1 MAVYTTIEA
10 VKPKLRTGLLDE
22 GGIELR
28 DEQEQAVAEA
38 MKYFKRHKKHARF
51 LWNAKM
57 RFGKTIC
64 ALELAKRMGALQGD
78 DRVSR
83 TIIVT
88 HRPVVNDSWKED
100 FQKVFGEDCTSCHYG
115 TKFDDTA
122 EGDFYALD
130 RAVAD
135 GKHFVFFA
143 SMQYLRRSKLVGG
156 DNDEQL
162 KADILSSDWD
172 LVVVDEAHEG
182 TRTELGQ
189 RVIDLLTQH
198 DHTRALHLSGTPF
211 NLYEDFT
218 DDQIYTWDY
227 IKEQTAKHQWPSLH
241 PQEPAENNPYR
252 ELPDMEIRTYDL
264 GRLVK
269 ADLGK
274 DATFQFKEFFRTKQG
289 NDVPKDERGRF
300 VHEDAVR
307 EFLDLMCTEDE
318 ESHYPF
324 STDEYRTSFNHTL
337 WVVPGVKEAKAL
349 ERLLRDHD
357 VFGGFDAIVNVAGNS
372 EDDEMRQDA
381 LDRVKKA
388 IGAVPEQTY
397 TITISCGRLT
407 TGVTVRPWTAVFY
420 LKGSE
425 NTSAATYMQTIF
437 RVQSPYTYKDE
448 NGETRMKT
456 KCYVFDFAPDR
467 SLKMVAETAKFA
479 TLTQKQKLY
488 ASAATTREKDIEN
501 MEQFLSF
508 CPVIAMQGGKMVEFR
523 ADRLFEQLEHV
534 YVDRVVRN
542 GFNDNSL
549 YDIRQ
554 LMQLDPEENK
564 DLDTLG
570 VEIGKTTNMEKPKRA
585 KTIDMAKN
593 QLSDTQKAALKRAKE
608 KERKGEPLTEEERA
622 AKEAEK
628 KRRDEERKERDN
640 RITILRGISLR
651 IPLMM
656 YGAKID
662 DEDEGIT
669 LENFTRIID
678 ADSWAEFMPKGVTK
692 ADFNKFR
699 KCYNATVFVA
709 AGKRYR
715 QLAREADRMHVDER
729 VRRIS
734 DIFSYFHNPDKET
747 VLTPWRVVNMHMSDT
762 LGGYTFFNE
771 RFDGPCEREVP
782 ATNGQLFEWVT
793 TDEPRFVDRGE
804 VTRTVF
810 ASDSKILEI
819 NSKTGLYPL
828 YVAYSLYRQRKKDFE
843 ATGGLID
850 DPDNYSVEEEQV
862 IWDDILAN
870 NVYVICN
877 TPMARRITERTLLG
891 FRKLNMPNGN
901 ERLNIKSEQLI
912 RRATEDREA
921 LISDL
926 LSEGFWCGNK
936 RNKKIM
942 KFGAVVGNPPYQVEG
957 ASTRKAPIYH
967 IFYDL
972 AFVLAPKV
980 TLITPGRFLYKAGQT
995 PNEWMTRILADPH
1008 FKVVRYFQK
1017 TSEVFPSVDIKGGVV
1032 ISYRDSNKDF
1042 GKIGFFSEFKELKS
1056 ILEKVK
1062 LRNEINICQLI
1073 SSRGMYKF
1081 TEKMFND
1088 FPQAKNIQGKGS
1100 GLQIT
1105 PNSFEQMP
1113 FVFKENG
1120 NETEDYQILGRIGNN
1135 REYRWIKKE
1144 YVHPNDYLMSYNVF
1158 VPEANGTGAIG
1169 EVLSTPIIGTP
1180 MIGHADTFL
1189 SIGCFDTNDEAAA
1202 CLKYIKTKFARTM
1215 LGTLKATQHN
1225 PRDTWANVPLQDF
1238 TSHSDIN
1245 WGGGKLQT
1253 STSSFTASTAC
1264 RLTR

>member
-28 DEQEQAVAEA
+28 DEQERAVGEA

-135 GKHFVFFA
+135 DKHFVFFA

-162 KADILSSDWD
+162 KADILSADWD

-211 NLYEDFT
+211 NLYEDFA

-227 IKEQTAKHQWPSLH
+227 IKEQTAKRQWPSLH

-269 ADLGK
+269 ADLGE

-289 NDVPKDERGRF
+289 NDVPKEERGRF

-349 ERLLRDHD
+349 ERLLRDHE

-479 TLTQKQKLY
+479 TLTQKQKQY
-488 ASAATTREKDIEN
+488 ATAATTREKDIEN

-554 LMQLDPEENK
+554 LMQLDPEEIK

-593 QLSDTQKAALKRAKE
+593 QLSDTQKAALKRAKD
-608 KERKGEPLTEEERA
+608 KERNGEPFTEEERA

-628 KRRDEERKERDN
+628 KRRDEERNN

-715 QLAREADRMHVDER
+715 QLARETDRMHVDER

-877 TPMARRITERTLLG
+877 TPMARRITKRTLLG

-901 ERLNIKSEQLI
+901 EQLNIKSVQLI
-912 RRATEDREA
+912 RRATDDREA

-926 LSEGFWCGNK
+926 LAEEFWRGDK

-995 PNEWMTRILADPH
+995 PSEWMDKILEDPH

-1017 TSEVFPSVDIKGGVV
+1017 TSDVFPSVDIKGGVV
-1032 ISYRDSNKDF
+1032 ITYRDSNKNF
-1042 GKIGFFSEFKELKS
+1042 GKIGFFSEFKELAS

-1062 LRNEINICQLI
+1062 SHNEINICGII

-1081 TEKMFND
+1081 SDEMFKD
-1088 FPQAKNIQGKGS
+1088 FPQAKDIQGKGS

-1113 FVFKENG
+1113 FVFKETG
-1120 NETEDYQILGRIGNN
+1120 NEKECYQILGRIGSK

-1144 YVHPNDYLMSYNVF
+1144 YVQPNDYLMTYNVF
-1158 VPEANGTGAIG
+1158 VPEGGR
-1169 EVLSTPIIGTP
+1169 VKTPNINNKKLVVRSCV
-1180 MIGHADTFL
+1180 DVQRVFVFL
-1189 SIGCFDTNDEAAA
+1189 QKRA
-1202 CLKYIKTKFARTM
+1202 L
-1215 LGTLKATQHN
+1215 
-1225 PRDTWANVPLQDF
+1225 
-1238 TSHSDIN
+1238 
-1245 WGGGKLQT
+1245 
-1253 STSSFTASTAC
+1253 
-1264 RLTR
+1264 